1 MSNMANPIVSQ
12 ARSFQENPRHYP
24 RKLQVGVYN
33 FFSKRIPYKSLP
45 ANPKKILIQAQ
56 EKIGDAVLLFPT
68 ISGLRKLFP
77 ESVIHLLCS
86 RINEPLFQSIKEVEK
101 TMVYRSGRQFWNAL
115 KETKYDLF
123 YNPKDHP
130 SITAFKISKN
140 VRADVKVCIAHRRME
155 QHYNHGLTLNNTY
168 RILEKNSM
176 ILRAYDLDFTVK
188 SFFPNTELN
197 SPKNENQISINLS
210 SGSEFRKWS
219 LENWITL
226 ISVVLKKNKHFRI
239 NLFANGKDL
248 HLAKQIEKQ
257 FSSAIKLIHPLYSIL
272 EAGPIIQNSNLLIS
286 PDTAMIHIAD
296 AVGTPMVGL
305 FSGDDRNVRRYR
317 PYWVKY
323 KILQSSTLS
332 IQGIE
337 PNEVFNAF
345 EELMN

>member
-1 MSNMANPIVSQ
+1 M
-12 ARSFQENPRHYP
+12 
-24 RKLQVGVYN
+24 
-33 FFSKRIPYKSLP
+33 
-45 ANPKKILIQAQ
+45 ILI
-56 EKIGDAVLLFPT
+56 LWL
-68 ISGLRKLFP
+68 
-77 ESVIHLLCS
+77 
-86 RINEPLFQSIKEVEK
+86 
-101 TMVYRSGRQFWNAL
+101 
-115 KETKYDLF
+115 
-123 YNPKDHP
+123 
-130 SITAFKISKN
+130 
-140 VRADVKVCIAHRRME
+140 
-155 QHYNHGLTLNNTY
+155 NH
-168 RILEKNSM
+168 
-176 ILRAYDLDFTVK
+176 
-188 SFFPNTELN
+188 FFPNTELN

-210 SGSEFRKWS
+210 SGSELRKWS

-226 ISVVLKKNKHFRI
+226 IALVLKKNKHFRI
-239 NLFANGKDL
+239 NLFVNGKDL

-332 IQGIE
+332 IQDIE